1 MKQRFFLVALAALLT
16 AACGPNREE
25 RINQIEDF
33 EDSVFESANVADP
46 ATADQLAE
54 MYVAFADKYPS
65 DSLSPIY
72 LLKAGE
78 VMSNTQHTDEAVA
91 LFDRIAANYPD
102 FEEVPTCLFL
112 KGNAYEMNAQ
122 YDEAREAYQ
131 EYLDRYPNHLFSD
144 QVRLMMPRLGMT
156 PEEMLADILAHAN
169 DSIIA
174 QE

>member
-1 MKQRFFLVALAALLT
+1 MKRNILLIAFATLLAV
-16 AACGPNREE
+16 ACGPNREE

-33 EDSVFESANVADP
+33 EDSVFESVLAADP
-46 ATADQLAE
+46 ATVDRLAE
-54 MYVAFADKYPS
+54 MYVAFADKYAS
-65 DSLSPIY
+65 DSLAPIY

-78 VMSNTQHTDEAVA
+78 VLSNVQHTDRAVE
-91 LFDRIAANYPD
+91 LFDRIAKDYPT
-102 FEEVPTCLFL
+102 FEELPICLFL

-131 EYLDRYPNHLFSD
+131 EYLDQYPDHLLAD

>member
-102 FEEVPTCLFL
+102 FEEVP
-112 KGNAYEMNAQ
+112 
-122 YDEAREAYQ
+122 
-131 EYLDRYPNHLFSD
+131 
-144 QVRLMMPRLGMT
+144 
-156 PEEMLADILAHAN
+156 
-169 DSIIA
+169 
-174 QE
+174 

>member
-1 MKQRFFLVALAALLT
+1 MKQKVLFIALAALLT

-25 RINQIEDF
+25 RINQIEEF
-33 EDSVFESANVADP
+33 EDSVFESASVADP
-46 ATADQLAE
+46 ATADRLSE

-65 DSLSPIY
+65 DSLAPIY

-78 VMSNTQHTDEAVA
+78 VMSNTQHTDDAVA
-91 LFDRIAANYPD
+91 LFDRIVNDYPD

-122 YDEAREAYQ
+122 YDEARESYQ
-131 EYLDRYPNHLFSD
+131 EYLDRYPDHLFSD

-174 QE
+174 QD